1 MTLGK
6 SEGVSAP
13 VRVLVTGSSGYVGFV
28 LSRHLS
34 EAGVE
39 VVGLD
44 LAPNPA
50 WAGNERFTFRP
61 CDVTRRAAL
70 AEAFHDAR
78 PTHVIHLAFL
88 MNPIHDRRREHEI
101 DVAGS
106 VNVLEE
112 ADRTASVRQL
122 VLLSSTSAY
131 GAWPDNRLW
140 IREETPLRPRDYR
153 YGQDKKEVEEA
164 YRAHPRRPDLKVVV
178 LRMCTAVGASYH
190 KAGGVVALL
199 AHAPLLP
206 RIAGRY
212 CELQFIHEDDLT
224 AIFDLVLRD
233 PEVEGTFNV
242 APDSFATT
250 RELVPEQRFFP
261 APLRLVRGV
270 VGVLWALRLSEV
282 MPSAMDLST
291 YGIVADPG
299 RLMARY
305 GYRFRHG
312 TPDAFRRTVAERR
325 AKGTL

>member
-1 MTLGK
+1 M
-6 SEGVSAP
+6 
-13 VRVLVTGSSGYVGFV
+13 RVLVTGSSGYVGFV

-34 EAGVE
+34 EAGIH

-61 CDVTRRAAL
+61 CDVTRRTAL
-70 AEAFHDAR
+70 ADAFQEWR

-101 DVAGS
+101 DVTGS

-112 ADRTASVRQL
+112 ADRTASVQQL

-131 GAWPDNRLW
+131 GAWPDNRPW
-140 IREETPLRPRDYR
+140 IREEAPLRPRDYR

-164 YRAHPRRPDLKVVV
+164 FAARPRRRDLKLVV
-178 LRMCTAVGASYH
+178 LRMCTAVGPSYH
-190 KAGGVVALL
+190 KSGGVVALL
-199 AHAPLLP
+199 ANAPFLP
-206 RIAGRY
+206 RISGRY
-212 CELQFIHEDDLT
+212 CELQFIHEEDLT
-224 AIFDLVLRD
+224 AVFDLVLRD
-233 PEVEGTFNV
+233 PEVAGTFNL

-261 APLRLVRGV
+261 APLRLLRGV
-270 VGVLWALRLSEV
+270 IGILWALHLSEV
-282 MPSAMDLST
+282 MPSAMDLSA

-312 TPDAFRRTVAERR
+312 TLDAFRRTVAERR